1 MKFPGHRSCHISRL
15 LIVDTIITVK
25 GYDGKS
31 TDIYLRI
38 HNRVAF
44 SDINEHFTIKAPK
57 GIEKARNFDE
67 VFG

>member
-1 MKFPGHRSCHISRL
+1 M
-15 LIVDTIITVK
+15 DTIITVK
-25 GYDGKS
+25 DYDGKS